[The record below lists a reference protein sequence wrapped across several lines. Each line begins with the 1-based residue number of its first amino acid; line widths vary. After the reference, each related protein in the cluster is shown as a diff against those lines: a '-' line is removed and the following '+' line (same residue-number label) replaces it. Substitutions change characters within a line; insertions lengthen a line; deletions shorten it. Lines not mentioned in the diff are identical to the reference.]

1 MIGNKIRELREK
13 KGISTRDFASRLDID
28 ISTLNRIE
36 NGKINSFKPALLQKI
51 AKSLNVGLAELFD
64 QNATIA
70 IQQNEKGNNI
80 NVLNQEIKSEKI
92 QELYEEL
99 LKTKDTLIANLQQ
112 QIEFLKTQSS
122 K

>member
-13 KGISTRDFASRLDID
+13 KGISTKDFASKLDID

-51 AKSLNVGLAELFD
+51 AKGLNVGLAELFD

-70 IQQNEKGNNI
+70 IQQNEQGNNI

-99 LKTKDTLIANLQQ
+99 LKTKDTLIATLQQ
-112 QIEFLKTQSS
+112 QIEFLKVQSG

>member
-1 MIGNKIRELREK
+1 MIGNKIRALREE
-13 KGISTRDFASRLDID
+13 KGISCKDFASRLDID

-51 AKSLNVGLAELFD
+51 AKNLNVGLAELFD

-70 IQQNEKGNNI
+70 IQQNEQGNNI
-80 NVLNQEIKSEKI
+80 NVLNQEMGKA

-99 LKTKDTLIANLQQ
+99 LKAKDALIESLQC
-112 QIEFLKTQSS
+112 QIKFLKPH
-122 K
+122 